1 MPHKPDMICDLHFFP
16 IPFTLLFDKKNMSP
30 KLALQML
37 YNLTQTAAV
46 QPVFTHLKTSQQMV
60 IAAHIVLCTCTGQY
74 MEDVT

>member
-1 MPHKPDMICDLHFFP
+1 
-16 IPFTLLFDKKNMSP
+16 MSP